1 MPDCY
6 AVLGDPIAHSKS
18 PLIHRL
24 FAEQT
29 GQDMVYEAIR
39 IDRAAPFAPAVRALV
54 QQGYRGFNVTVPH
67 KLAAHDLADSL
78 TPRARLAGAVNT
90 LIVSAEGVLTGD
102 NTDGI
107 GLVEDITRLA
117 GFSLTGK
124 RLLVLG
130 AGGAVQGVLEP
141 LLEQQPAHLHIANR
155 TAARAQHLV
164 ERFADLAGDTVFNA
178 SGLDAL
184 KGLPSFDV
192 IINGTAAS
200 LQGETIELP
209 APLLAADGL
218 AYDMM
223 YGAEPTPFLRWAEQA
238 QPTAMRRDGLGM
250 LVCQAAAAFER
261 WRGLFPQVE
270 PVLNA
275 VRQHITK

>member
-1 MPDCY
+1 MTDRY
-6 AVLGDPIAHSKS
+6 AVVGDPIAHSKS

-29 GQDMVYEAIR
+29 GENMIYEAIR
-39 IDRAAPFAPAVRALV
+39 IDRNAPFAPAMRTLI
-54 QQGYRGFNVTVPH
+54 QQGYQGFNVTVPH

-78 TPRARLAGAVNT
+78 TPRARRAGAVNT
-90 LIVSAEGVLTGD
+90 LIVSDEGTLTGD

-117 GFSLTGK
+117 GFSVTGK
-124 RLLVLG
+124 RLLILG

-155 TAARAQHLV
+155 TAAKARQLV
-164 ERFADLAGDTVFNA
+164 ERFADLVGNTVFNA
-178 SGLDAL
+178 SGLDEL
-184 KGLPSFDV
+184 QGLSPFDV

-200 LQGETIELP
+200 LQGETLALP
-209 APLLAADGL
+209 VHLLAENGL

-223 YGAEPTPFLRWAEQA
+223 YGAEPTPFLRWAKQA
-238 QPTAMRRDGLGM
+238 QPAAIHRDGLGM

-261 WRGLFPQVE
+261 WRGHTPQVE

-275 VRQHITK
+275 VRQHITT